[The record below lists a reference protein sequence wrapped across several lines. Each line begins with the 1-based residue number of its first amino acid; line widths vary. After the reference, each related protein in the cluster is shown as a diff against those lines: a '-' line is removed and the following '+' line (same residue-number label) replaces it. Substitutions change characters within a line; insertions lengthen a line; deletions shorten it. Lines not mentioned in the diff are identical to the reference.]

1 MTMRG
6 RMLAYAFVAI
16 GLLGTIGAST
26 MAQGGP
32 PPTDA
37 VPGSPGISFVV
48 LSDLEPAAAGGLV
61 MDMRR
66 YTWEPGS
73 YVTPHTHPGAAFI
86 VCVETGSVGF
96 SIQSGGAFV
105 TRPDDGEDS
114 KMMSG
119 PMAVGDEVILEPG
132 DCVAADELAGSTI
145 HTVWN
150 ASDEAST
157 TIETYLYDRE
167 QPGRTFVDEHG
178 TPVP

>member
-1 MTMRG
+1 MTG
-6 RMLAYAFVAI
+6 RMLTYAFVAI
-16 GLLGTIGAST
+16 GLLGMIGASV

-37 VPGSPGISFVV
+37 EPGSPGISFVV

-96 SIQSGGAFV
+96 SIQSGGAVV

-114 KMMSG
+114 NMMSE

-132 DCVAADELAGSTI
+132 DCVAADELADSTI

-150 ASDEAST
+150 VGDEAAT
-157 TIETYLYDRE
+157 IIETYLYDRE
-167 QPGRTFVDEHG
+167 QPGRIFVDEHG

>member
-1 MTMRG
+1 MTG
-6 RMLAYAFVAI
+6 RMLTYAFVAI
-16 GLLGTIGAST
+16 GLLGMIGASV

-37 VPGSPGISFVV
+37 EPGSPGISFVV
-48 LSDLEPAAAGGLV
+48 LSDLEPAAAGGLM

-96 SIQSGGAFV
+96 SIQSGGAVV

-114 KMMSG
+114 NMMSE

-132 DCVAADELAGSTI
+132 DCVAADELADSTI

-150 ASDEAST
+150 VGDEAAT

-167 QPGRTFVDEHG
+167 QPGRIFVDEHG

>member
-1 MTMRG
+1 MTG
-6 RMLAYAFVAI
+6 RMLTYAFVAI
-16 GLLGTIGAST
+16 GLLGMIGASV

-37 VPGSPGISFVV
+37 EPGSPGISFVV

-86 VCVETGSVGF
+86 VCVDTGSVGF
-96 SIQSGGAFV
+96 SIQSGGAVV

-114 KMMSG
+114 NMMSE

-132 DCVAADELAGSTI
+132 DCVAADELADSTI

-150 ASDEAST
+150 VGDEAAT

-167 QPGRTFVDEHG
+167 QPGRIFVDEHG